1 MHIKVMMR
9 DLTGLMIL
17 FLEGDFLW
25 TDPRKIFSPQTLPEL
40 LFEEGVTS

>member
-9 DLTGLMIL
+9 DLTGLVIL
-17 FLEGDFLW
+17 FLEGDFIW

-40 LFEEGVTS
+40 LFDGGATS